1 VILSAC
7 ETGIGKVEAGDDY
20 LGLPRSFFL
29 GGTSAVLSS
38 LWPVDDEGTRE
49 FMEHFHAEMKRGSL
63 AQAWLVARNR
73 LKQAGRPPWVYG
85 AFMLSGTP

>member
-7 ETGIGKVEAGDDY
+7 ETGIGKVDAGDDY

-29 GGTSAVLSS
+29 GGADAVLSS
-38 LWPVDDEGTRE
+38 LWPVDDEGTRQ
-49 FMEHFHAEMKRGSL
+49 FMERFHADRAKGSL
-63 AQAWLVARNR
+63 ARAWLAARNQLR
-73 LKQAGRPPWVYG
+73 AAGQPPWVYG